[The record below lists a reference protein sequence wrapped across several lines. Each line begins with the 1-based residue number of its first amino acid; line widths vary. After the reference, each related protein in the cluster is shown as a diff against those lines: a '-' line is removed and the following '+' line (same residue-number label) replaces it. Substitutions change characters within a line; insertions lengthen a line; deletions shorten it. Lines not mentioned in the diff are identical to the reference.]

1 MAFTV
6 GRVCKKLVGREAG
19 RVCVIVSK
27 SEGPFVL
34 IDGDVKRRNCNTNHL
49 EPLSNVVDLKE
60 NASTKDVVSSLQ
72 NAGFEI
78 QEKKVKA
85 KKAVSEKPVKQRKEK
100 PKKEKKEEKKK
111 TEKKDSKKESKK

>member
-6 GRVCKKLVGREAG
+6 GRVCKKIVGREAG
-19 RVCVIVSK
+19 KVCVIVSK

-34 IDGDVKRRNCNTNHL
+34 IDGDVKRRNCNMNHL
-49 EPLSNVVDLKE
+49 EPLNSVVDLKE
-60 NASTKDVVSSLQ
+60 NASTKDAISSLQ

-78 QEKKVKA
+78 REKKVKA
-85 KKAVSEKPVKQRKEK
+85 KKAVSEKPVKQRKVKEK
-100 PKKEKKEEKKK
+100 PKEEKKK